1 MDEKK
6 ILQYSQASL
15 QDYADCHRRFFYRY
29 VTHLVWPAVESEPVI
44 EAERLK
50 QAGEQFHL
58 LLRQYLSGVPV
69 EKLDA
74 SAFLVGDL
82 RTWWQNFKSADLGI
96 GSAELFAE
104 KVRTVSLGE
113 TKLVGKFDLVAVF
126 PDGRAVIYDWKTS
139 QRQPTRHSLA
149 ARWQTN

>member
-29 VTHLVWPAVESEPVI
+29 LAHLAWPAVESEPVI
-44 EAERLK
+44 EAERLM

-58 LLRQYLSGVPV
+58 LLRQYLIGVPV
-69 EKLDA
+69 EKLERPP
-74 SAFLVGDL
+74 FLVGDL

-96 GSAELFAE
+96 G
-104 KVRTVSLGE
+104 
-113 TKLVGKFDLVAVF
+113 
-126 PDGRAVIYDWKTS
+126 
-139 QRQPTRHSLA
+139 
-149 ARWQTN
+149 